1 MSELSP
7 SFYKKEIRSDFLVD
21 EKRKKVWAVELE
33 MLERFDQ
40 VCKKHG
46 LTYWAFYG
54 TLLGAVRHQGFV
66 PWDDDIDLVMFRDD
80 YRRFQAVA
88 PLEFKEPYF
97 YQSAYTD
104 RRIWALSKI
113 RDSRT
118 TGIEFRHL
126 RDFHQG
132 IFIDIFPLDSVA
144 DGIHG
149 EFDGVRETQ
158 GLLWGL
164 VVNPSGTM
172 IELKQELL
180 EGKRKPSD
188 IHIFLEIAQKD
199 VRERFRLFEEFNLA
213 HFGETENLNYIM
225 EDIIPSN
232 YKSVK
237 KEWFQETIYLPFEHI
252 QVPVPGEYDKILTQC
267 YGDYHQYVPGGTA
280 HENIILDPDI
290 PYEEYFARYLSEGGT
305 VE

>member
-132 IFIDIFPLDSVA
+132 IFIDIFPLDSV
-144 DGIHG
+144 
-149 EFDGVRETQ
+149 EDGVHKHFIKIKETRE
-158 GLLWGL
+158 LLWAL
-164 VVNPSGTM
+164 VTDPVNVLLV
-172 IELKQELL
+172 LKQDLI
-180 EGKRKPSD
+180 EGRKTAAD
-188 IHIFLEIAQKD
+188 VQIFLDIAKKD
-199 VRERFRLFEEFNLA
+199 VRERFELFEDFNLA

-237 KEWFQETIYLPFEHI
+237 KEWIQETI
-252 QVPVPGEYDKILTQC
+252 
-267 YGDYHQYVPGGTA
+267 
-280 HENIILDPDI
+280 
-290 PYEEYFARYLSEGGT
+290 
-305 VE
+305 